1 MLPSELPEEVE
12 RALAPLMPVLTAA
25 GLSPVKWVYS
35 EQSFGNF
42 AVDFIR
48 LDRVITLTRDR
59 GQFMLSGD
67 DRKSMEAAGLWRAF
81 DSAEDMLP
89 HLSKWFGL

>member
-25 GLSPVKWVYS
+25 GLSPVRWVYS
-35 EQSFGNF
+35 ETSFGNF
-42 AVDFIR
+42 AVDFLR

-81 DSAEDMLP
+81 DLAEDMLP